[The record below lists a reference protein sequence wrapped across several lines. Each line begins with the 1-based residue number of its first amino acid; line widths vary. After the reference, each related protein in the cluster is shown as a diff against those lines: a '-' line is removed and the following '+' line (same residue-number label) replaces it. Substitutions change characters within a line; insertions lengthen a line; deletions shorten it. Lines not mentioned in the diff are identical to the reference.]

1 MKKVKRFILNDS
13 TLQLS
18 ASQMRELKGGDSNDY
33 FYSVCSCNNIV
44 GTWHGYCHVDL
55 LGKDQYSAVDCRGYY
70 RCAAV

>member
-18 ASQMRELKGGDSNDY
+18 TSQMQELKGGDSNDY
-33 FYSVCSCNNIV
+33 LYSACSCNSII
-44 GTWHGYCHVDL
+44 GAWHDYCHVDL
-55 LGKDQYSAVDCRGYY
+55 LGKDQYAAYCRGYY